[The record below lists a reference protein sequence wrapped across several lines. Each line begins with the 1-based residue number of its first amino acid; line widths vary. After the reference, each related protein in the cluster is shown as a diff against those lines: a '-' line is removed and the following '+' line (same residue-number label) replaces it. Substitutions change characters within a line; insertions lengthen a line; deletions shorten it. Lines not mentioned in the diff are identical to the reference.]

1 MVLTNKQEQGLRI
14 AIERYNAKEPYTCIA
29 GFAGTGKTTLIRF
42 IVSALNIHPENVAY
56 CAYTGKAAMVLKEK
70 GNENAMTCH
79 RLLYHSKQRKDGTFF
94 HVPKSSLP
102 AGTKL
107 VVVDEVSM
115 VPKQIWELLLSHH
128 IHVIAC
134 GDPFQLPPIGE
145 NNVILD
151 HPHIFLD
158 EVMRQAQE
166 SEIIRL
172 SMDIRAG
179 RRPRPFRG
187 TEINIVNKKEECTG
201 MYAWADQIICG
212 KNNTR
217 FLVNRQYRH
226 QILGYED
233 DIPREGDK
241 IVCLKNNWDIISA
254 YGDPLINGMIGTIQD
269 FYLDSDPY
277 LETACYIHFTPD
289 NVDPKLGFLDYI
301 STDLKLLTSNEESI
315 TKENFIMIP
324 RTYHPEKFN
333 YGYAITC
340 HKSQGSEYNK
350 VLLIEEILKGDM
362 HARWLYTGVTRAK
375 EKLTLVL
382 NY

>member
-1 MVLTNKQEQGLRI
+1 MVLTNKQEQGLKI
-14 AIERYNAKEPYTCIA
+14 ALERYRNNEAYTCIA
-29 GFAGTGKTTLIRF
+29 GFAGVGKTTLIRF
-42 IVSALNIHPENVAY
+42 IISALELDPNSVIY
-56 CAYTGKAAMVLKEK
+56 CAYTGKAAMVLKRH
-70 GNENAMTCH
+70 GNEGAMTCH
-79 RLLYHSKQRKDGTFF
+79 RLLYYSKQKPDGTFF
-94 HVPKSSLP
+94 HVPKPSLP

-115 VPKQIWELLLSHH
+115 VPKHIWDLLLSHG

-145 NNVILD
+145 NNGVLD

-179 RRPRPFRG
+179 RKPVKPFRG
-187 TEINIVNKKEECTG
+187 TEINIVSKRDECQG
-201 MYAWADQIICG
+201 MYSWADQIICG

-217 FLVNRQYRH
+217 FLINSQYRRD
-226 QILGYED
+226 ILGYED
-233 DIPREGDK
+233 DDPVIGDK
-241 IVCLKNNWDIISA
+241 IICLKNNGDIVSGL
-254 YGDPLINGMIGTIQD
+254 GDALINGMIGTI
-269 FYLDSDPY
+269 DSVEIGWNPY
-277 LETACYIHFTPD
+277 FTNSCVIGFTPED
-289 NVDPKLGFLDYI
+289 CEFPYGFRDVSIDY
-301 STDLKLLTSNEESI
+301 KLLTEGEESI
-315 TKENFIMIP
+315 TKENFRWIP
-324 RTYHPEKFN
+324 KKEHPEKFN

-350 VLLIEEILKGDM
+350 VLLIEEILNYDM
-362 HARWLYTGVTRAK
+362 HLRWLYTGVTRAK

-382 NY
+382 NH